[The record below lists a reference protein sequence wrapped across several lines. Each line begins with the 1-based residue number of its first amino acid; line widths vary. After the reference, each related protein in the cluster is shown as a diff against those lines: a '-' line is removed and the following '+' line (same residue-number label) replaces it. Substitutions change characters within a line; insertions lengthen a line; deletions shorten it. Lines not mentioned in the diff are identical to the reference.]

1 MNKQYIEF
9 KRQSENE
16 LSWKYS
22 KELSD
27 SLLTF
32 INKPN
37 LKDYAFEFYNIYI
50 NKLNNSK

>member
-27 SLLTF
+27 SLF
-32 INKPN
+32 S
-37 LKDYAFEFYNIYI
+37 FY
-50 NKLNNSK
+50 SKS